1 MSWKEILKEDFP
13 KEIMHDGIE
22 YYVVEYIDDRSGELG
37 VYHTDDKAA
46 PDQVL
51 HLYLDEAKEKE
62 VKA

>member
-1 MSWKEILKEDFP
+1 MSWKEILKGEFP
-13 KEIMHDGIE
+13 KEILHDNIL
-22 YYVVEYIDDRSGELG
+22 YYVDGYLENPDGEVG
-37 VYHTDDKAA
+37 IYYTEDKDA